1 MHDIIDN
8 RDEKLIDRIKLL
20 LEGSERAR
28 FAVGYFF
35 LSGFEPIKE
44 EVAKIKELKLLIGST
59 TTRETIE
66 QLAEGYKRLELVQEA
81 TEQQRFLNRTQ
92 QRDTKERTAL
102 DLRRYFE
109 LMDQTDQNESAIT
122 TLARL
127 IEGEVV
133 KVKVYARGRLHS
145 KAYVFDY
152 PEDGRYEKG
161 IAIVGSSNLTLAGI
175 AHPTELNV
183 VVQGNDNH
191 ARLAE
196 WFDELWE
203 KEALEFAEDLMR
215 ELRMS
220 WAANPVTPYDIY
232 VKTLYTLVKD
242 RLEAEEVSPIW
253 EGEVPLADF
262 QRDGVKQAARILNR
276 YGGVFVADVAGFGKT
291 FIGGALLQHLNQLYG
306 QRPLV
311 ICPASLAE
319 NMWEPFC
326 EKYNINARVLSM
338 GMLRFDGVQLED
350 NELFQN
356 RDLVLID
363 ESHNFRHPDTQRYQV
378 LQPFLLGRPVILVT
392 ATPLNTS
399 VWDIYHQM
407 KLFHPADRTA
417 LPVEPPDLR
426 AYIKGVEEGRRRLPD
441 LLRHVLIRRPRK
453 FVEKYYPN
461 STIEGK
467 PLRFPKRKLEP
478 EVYSIENSYPG
489 VYDAV
494 YHLLRQ
500 LQFAKY
506 GLWHYVIPA
515 KQYVSPY
522 SELQQAG
529 RNLRGLMRIL
539 LFKRFESSVQA
550 FRLTLERLRHT
561 HVNFL
566 TTLDAGYIPAGEEA
580 EELLFETGWDEE
592 SDISDFLEQIAKAS
606 KRYHSDD
613 FDMARLR
620 TAVENDCDYLN
631 QMYALVKDISPES
644 DDKLRTLRRLLRRK
658 PFNTKK
664 VLIFSQ
670 YAETVDYLFKNLKGL
685 VSPQELER
693 VYSRSENLA
702 SVIKRF
708 APKANPYLPGRS
720 EPSIRVLVGTDVLS
734 EGHNLQDCSVVINYD
749 LHWNPVR
756 LIQRV
761 GRVDRVTTEA
771 EAILVYNFLPEREL
785 ERQLG
790 LREKL
795 RRRIQEIHDFIG
807 EDAPILERTERL
819 NKEAVY
825 AIYEGSE
832 DILDIEE
839 EADVVTEAEAFI
851 RQLGQDNP
859 AYLNYIKNLPDG
871 VRSARGGASTKG
883 FFVFCQA
890 GTYQKL
896 YLTDSAGNV
905 VSTDVAEALK
915 SIQCSFGEERLELPR
930 EHNRVVSKILQHFR
944 QEVQQRQAELEFP
957 RRTRAQRYVL
967 KELRLLH
974 QEAEEEEE
982 KERVAFLQRAL
993 SVPLPPAVNQD
1004 LNRLRHHGLKGRD
1017 LMQRLLDVYRRHDL
1031 GAWLDRAATRAE
1043 EPEVAHIVCSE
1054 ALL

>member
-8 RDEKLIDRIKLL
+8 RDEKLIDHIKLL

-35 LSGFEPIKE
+35 LSGFEPIRKE
-44 EVAKIKELKLLIGST
+44 TAELRELKLLIGST

-81 TEQQRFLNRTQ
+81 VDQQRFLNRAQ
-92 QRDTKERTAL
+92 QQDAKERTAL

-109 LMDQTDQNESAIT
+109 LMEQTNENEDVII
-122 TLARL
+122 TLAHL
-127 IEGEVV
+127 IEKKII

-152 PEDGRYEKG
+152 PDDGRYEKG
-161 IAIVGSSNLTLAGI
+161 IAIIGSSNLTLAGI

-191 ARLAE
+191 ARLVQ

-203 KEALEFAEDLMR
+203 KEALEFDEELMR
-215 ELRMS
+215 ELKMS
-220 WAANPVTPYDIY
+220 WAANPVMPYDIY
-232 VKTLYTLVKD
+232 VKTLYMLVKD

-262 QRDGVKQAARILNR
+262 QRDGVKQAARILDK
-276 YGGVFVADVAGFGKT
+276 YGGVFIADVAGFGKT
-291 FIGGALLQHLNQLYG
+291 FIGGALLQHLNQLHG
-306 QRPLV
+306 WRPLI
-311 ICPASLAE
+311 ICPASLTE

-338 GMLRFDGVQLED
+338 GMLRFDGVQLEG
-350 NELFQN
+350 NELFEN

-363 ESHNFRHPDTQRYQV
+363 ESHNFRHPNTQRYQV

-407 KLFHPADRTA
+407 KLFHPVDRTA
-417 LPVEPPDLR
+417 LPIEPPDLR

-461 STIEGK
+461 STINGK
-467 PLRFPKRKLEP
+467 PLRFPKRKLEA
-478 EVYSIENSYPG
+478 EFYSIENSYPG

-494 YHLLRQ
+494 YDLLKQ
-500 LQFAKY
+500 FQFAKY
-506 GLWHYVIPA
+506 GLWHYVLPA
-515 KQYVSPY
+515 KQYISPY

-529 RNLRGLMRIL
+529 QNLRGLMRIL
-539 LFKRFESSVQA
+539 LFKRFESSVEA
-550 FRLTLERLRHT
+550 FRLTLERLRRT

-566 TTLDAGYIPAGEEA
+566 TALDAGYIPAGEEA

-592 SDISDFLEQIAKAS
+592 SDVSDFLEQIAKAS
-606 KRYHSDD
+606 KRYHSND
-613 FDMARLR
+613 FDVARLW
-620 TAVENDCDYLN
+620 TAVENDCNCLK
-631 QMYALVKDISPES
+631 QMYDLVKGIKPES
-644 DDKLRTLRRLLRRK
+644 DDKLKTLSRLLRRK
-658 PFNTKK
+658 PLNTEK

-670 YAETVDYLFKNLKGL
+670 YAETVDYLYRNLKGVVL
-685 VSPQELER
+685 PQELER
-693 VYSRSENLA
+693 VYSQSDNLA
-702 SVIKRF
+702 SAIKRF
-708 APKANPYLPGRS
+708 APKANPYLTGRS
-720 EPSIRVLVGTDVLS
+720 EPSIRVLIGTDVLS
-734 EGHNLQDCSVVINYD
+734 EGHNLQDCSIVINYD
-749 LHWNPVR
+749 LHWNPIR

-771 EAILVYNFLPEREL
+771 EDILTYNFFPEREL

-795 RRRIQEIHDFIG
+795 QHRIQEIHDFIG
-807 EDAPILERTERL
+807 EDAPILEQTERL
-819 NKEAVY
+819 NKQAMY
-825 AIYEGSE
+825 AIYEGRE

-839 EADVVTEAEAFI
+839 EADIVTEAEAFI
-851 RQLGQDNP
+851 RQLGQNHP
-859 AYLNYIKNLPDG
+859 EYFNYIKNLPDG
-871 VRSARGGASTKG
+871 VRSARGGALTKG
-883 FFVFCQA
+883 LFVFCQA
-890 GTYQKL
+890 GAYQKL
-896 YLTDSAGNV
+896 YLTDPEGNV
-905 VSTDVAEALK
+905 LSTDLTEVLRAIE
-915 SIQCSFGEERLELPR
+915 CSFSEQRLELPR
-930 EHNRVVSKILQHFR
+930 EHNRVVSKVLQHFR
-944 QEVQQRQAELEFP
+944 EEAQQRQAELESP
-957 RRTRAQRYVL
+957 RHTRAQRYIL

-974 QEAEEEEE
+974 QETKDEEE
-982 KERVAFLQRAL
+982 KERVAFLQRVL

-1004 LNRLRHHGLKGRD
+1004 LNRLRHHSLKGKE
-1017 LMQRLLDVYRRHDL
+1017 LMQRLLDVYRRHAL
-1031 GAWLDRAATRAE
+1031 GTWLDQATTRADG
-1043 EPEVAHIVCSE
+1043 PEVPHIVCSE